1 MFLLSF
7 ISNIFASNYD
17 MVAKWRKIPNV
28 IYCENTLVSFQDLQK
43 GIEYWTGKGYQFGDI
58 QFRKNCT
65 SKPEFG
71 LIKISPPD
79 ETIEKDN
86 YGHTHIKWSHGTM
99 DFAVVVISE
108 EGSQIYEVV
117 VHELGHALGI
127 EHSENRKDIMYERHV
142 GAYTEM

>member
-1 MFLLSF
+1 MFFLTCLT
-7 ISNIFASNYD
+7 NIFASNHD
-17 MVAKWRKIPNV
+17 MIATWRKTPNV
-28 IYCENTLVSFQDLQK
+28 IYCENTLVAFQDLQK
-43 GIEYWTGKGYQFGDI
+43 GIEYWKTKGYKFGDI
-58 QFRKNCT
+58 QIRKSCT
-65 SKPEFG
+65 STPEFG

-86 YGHTHIKWSHGTM
+86 YGHTHIKWSRGTM

-108 EGSQIYEVV
+108 EGSHIYEVV

-127 EHSENRKDIMYERHV
+127 DHSLNRRDIMYEKHV